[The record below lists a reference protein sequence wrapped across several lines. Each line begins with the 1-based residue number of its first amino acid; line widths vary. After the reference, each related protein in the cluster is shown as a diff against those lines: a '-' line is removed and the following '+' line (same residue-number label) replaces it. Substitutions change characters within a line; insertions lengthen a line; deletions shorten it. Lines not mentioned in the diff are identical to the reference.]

1 MERVWTEEEKERIII
16 KEGVNM
22 NVGFE
27 KEEPIQGSKG
37 CVFKRKMS
45 RKEKE

>member
-1 MERVWTEEEKERIII
+1 
-16 KEGVNM
+16 M

-37 CVFKRKMS
+37 CIFEGKRS